1 LEKAGFDVK
10 LGVAGLDTAFVAT
23 YGQGRPVLCTYAEYE
38 AVQGLSQMPVPYEQP
53 LIAGKAGCYD
63 MHHGIGAGSL
73 GAAMAVKHVME
84 KYKISGTL
92 KIFGTPA
99 EKTSIG
105 KNIMDRE
112 GLFDDMDACISWH
125 PSFETS
131 ADRFLSVQLRSNNY
145 TTHTFEGI
153 SAYNAMPW
161 AGRNA
166 LHAIELMD
174 VAVQFLKDAVV
185 PSSHYPIMASIID
198 KEYVNYGVSSVPRI
212 AKSTYVSRALTRKDN
227 EMIQKKLF
235 DCANAASLA
244 LGVKVQ
250 NEIITGTWERVPN
263 HVLANL
269 VHKNIE
275 VIGTPNFSPKDIEF
289 GRLIQKEVGL
299 EPSGTPFGVPE
310 IPPPPG
316 TRPVINAWATSDA
329 TLFCFKCPFLLATAS
344 YYLGSSGLPDWSTAA
359 LSVTNVAHQ
368 TLLTGAK
375 IVATSLVDLF
385 INPEK
390 LNEAKEEF
398 DSRTKDIRWYNPI
411 PEDRP
416 VPKSEPL
423 PSEHYK
429 ALAETFKTQPKW
441 GGFQPEL
448 SQRMEK
454 AAQKVLEEL
463 P

>member
-1 LEKAGFDVK
+1 
-10 LGVAGLDTAFVAT
+10 LDTAFIAS
-23 YGQGRPVLCTYAEYE
+23 YGQGSPVLCTYAEYE
-38 AVQGLSQMPVPYEQP
+38 AVEGLSQMPVPYEQP

-84 KYKISGTL
+84 KYNISGTL

-112 GLFDDMDACISWH
+112 GLFENMDACISWH

-153 SAYNAMPW
+153 SAYNAIPW

-166 LHAIELMD
+166 LHALELMD
-174 VAVQFLKDAVV
+174 VAVQFLKDAVI
-185 PSSHYPIMASIID
+185 PSSHYPIMASIIN
-198 KEYVNYGVSSVPRI
+198 KEHVNYGVSSVPRI
-212 AKSTYVSRALTRKDN
+212 AKSTYVSRALTRRDN
-227 EMIQKKLF
+227 EMIEKKLF
-235 DCANAASLA
+235 DCANAAALA

-250 NEIITGTWERVPN
+250 NEVVTGTWEGVPN
-263 HVLANL
+263 RVLANL
-269 VHKNIE
+269 AHKNIE
-275 VIGTPNFSPKDIEF
+275 AIGTPNFTPKDIEF

-299 EPSGTPFGVPE
+299 EPSDTPFGSPK
-310 IPPPPG
+310 IPPLPG

-329 TLFCFKCPFLLATAS
+329 TLFCFKCPFLLATVS

-359 LSVTNVAHQ
+359 LSITNVAHQ

-375 IVATSLVDLF
+375 IVATSLIDLF
-385 INPEK
+385 TDPENLK
-390 LNEAKEEF
+390 EANEEF
-398 DSRTKDIRWYNPI
+398 KSRTKDIKWYNPY

-423 PSEHYK
+423 PVEHYK
-429 ALAETFKTQPKW
+429 ALAEAFKTQPAW
-441 GGFQPEL
+441 EGFEPEL
-448 SQRMEK
+448 SERMEK
-454 AAQKVLEEL
+454 VAQQVLNEL
-463 P
+463 S